1 MVKELQDIASDI
13 YRFTSCSQI
22 QLDINWIPH
31 DQNSHVHFFFSKI
44 VDFDD
49 CFVIDEVFVHLE
61 ELWGSHSVNR
71 FACSYNAKLPRFN
84 TRFLQ
89 PGLSFR

>member
-1 MVKELQDIASDI
+1 MYI
-13 YRFTSCSQI
+13 
-22 QLDINWIPH
+22 
-31 DQNSHVHFFFSKI
+31 FFSKI

-49 CFVIDEVFVHLE
+49 CCVIDEVFVRLE
-61 ELWGSHSVNR
+61 EPWGSHSVNR

-89 PGLSFR
+89 PGTEAVDAFSQD

>member
-1 MVKELQDIASDI
+1 MIKILVYI
-13 YRFTSCSQI
+13 
-22 QLDINWIPH
+22 
-31 DQNSHVHFFFSKI
+31 FFFSKI

-49 CFVIDEVFVHLE
+49 CFVIDEVIVHLE

-84 TRFLQ
+84 ARFLQ